1 MKYII
6 AAFSVLALS
15 SLAHAEDPARL
26 IEGCKELVRIYD
38 KRGEKQALVGF
49 TTSVSDAMRAG
60 YCRGVI
66 DEYRRTS
73 WSALCRNQ
81 EWHSLAMKIAS
92 TNEKIPSL
100 TVSKLLE
107 GSCGR

>member
-15 SLAHAEDPARL
+15 SAASAEDPARL

-38 KRGEKQALVGF
+38 KHGERQAMVGF

-66 DEYRRTS
+66 DEFRRADR
-73 WSALCRNQ
+73 SALCRHQ
-81 EWHSLAMKIAS
+81 EWRSQALKIAR
-92 TNEKIPSL
+92 TDEKTPRL

-107 GSCGR
+107 GSCGG

>member
-38 KRGEKQALVGF
+38 KRGEKQVMVGF

-66 DEYRRTS
+66 DEYHRAGPY
-73 WSALCRNQ
+73 ALCRDQ
-81 EWHSLAMKIAS
+81 GWHSQAMKIAS
-92 TNEKIPSL
+92 TATADQ
-100 TVSKLLE
+100 TVSELLE
-107 GSCGR
+107 RSCGR